1 MSEIAIISTRE
12 VLYNAPSQKFG
23 KIKVTLKMS
32 QNLGSWNLDIKYFGV
47 EKATGTRTALVETGV
62 NEETLEP
69 IYDTVE
75 ESYEYFQQNLILEK
89 TLTKSDAEID
99 GLFQFVGKSILPNEF
114 TDKFFE
120 IQCDALLMYVKNDFI
135 NPEEQ
140 DEDKKLC
147 IFGLKPNEWIIFNN
161 N

>member
-1 MSEIAIISTRE
+1 MKEIAIISTRE

-32 QNLGSWNLDIKYFGV
+32 QNLGSWNLDVKYFGV
-47 EKATGTRTALVETGV
+47 EKATGTRTALVETGI

-75 ESYEYFQQNLILEK
+75 EIYHYYQQNVIIEK

-99 GLFQFVGKSILPNEF
+99 GLFQLVGKSILPNEF

-120 IQCDALLMYVKNDFI
+120 IQCDALLMYVKNDLI

-147 IFGLKPNEWIIFNN
+147 IFGLKPDEWIIFNEN
-161 N
+161 

>member
-1 MSEIAIISTRE
+1 MKEIAIISTRE

-32 QNLGSWNLDIKYFGV
+32 QNLGSWNLDVKYFGV

-75 ESYEYFQQNLILEK
+75 ESYEYLQQNLVLEK
-89 TLTKSDAEID
+89 QLTKLDAEID
-99 GLFQFVGKSILPNEF
+99 GLFQLVGKSILPNEF
-114 TDKFFE
+114 SDKFYE

-147 IFGLKPNEWIIFNN
+147 IFGLKPDEWIIFNEN
-161 N
+161 

>member
-1 MSEIAIISTRE
+1 MKEIAIISTRE

-23 KIKVTLKMS
+23 KIKVTLKMA
-32 QNLGSWNLDIKYFGV
+32 QNLGAWNLDVKYFGV

-62 NEETLEP
+62 NEETQEP

-75 ESYEYFQQNLILEK
+75 ESYEYLQQNLVLEK
-89 TLTKSDAEID
+89 QLNKSDAEID
-99 GLFQFVGKSILPNEF
+99 GLFQLVGKSILPNEF
-114 TDKFFE
+114 SDKFFK

-140 DEDKKLC
+140 DENKKLC
-147 IFGLKPNEWIIFNN
+147 IFGLKPNEWVIFNEN
-161 N
+161 

>member
-12 VLYNAPSQKFG
+12 VIYESSLQKSG
-23 KIKVTLKMS
+23 KIKVTLKIS
-32 QNLGSWNLDIKYFGV
+32 QNFGTWNLDVKYFGV

-75 ESYEYFQQNLILEK
+75 ESYEYLQQNLVLEK
-89 TLTKSDAEID
+89 QLNKSDAEID
-99 GLFQFVGKSILPNEF
+99 GLFQLVGKSILPNEF
-114 TDKFFE
+114 SDKFFE

-140 DEDKKLC
+140 DENKKLC
-147 IFGLKPNEWIIFNN
+147 IFGLKPNEWEIFNN

>member
-1 MSEIAIISTRE
+1 MNEIAIISTRD

-32 QNLGSWNLDIKYFGV
+32 QNIGSWNLDIKYFGV

-75 ESYEYFQQNLILEK
+75 ESYEYYQQNLVLEK
-89 TLTKSDAEID
+89 QLIKSDAEIK
-99 GLFQFVGKSILPNEF
+99 GLFQLVGKAIQPNEF
-114 TDKFFE
+114 PEKFYE
-120 IQCDALLMYVKNDFI
+120 IQCDALLMYVKNDLVD
-135 NPEEQ
+135 
-140 DEDKKLC
+140 DENC

>member
-1 MSEIAIISTRE
+1 MKEIAIISTRE
-12 VLYNAPSQKFG
+12 VIYNAPSQKLG

-47 EKATGTRTALVETGV
+47 EKAIGTRTALV
-62 NEETLEP
+62 ETLEP

-75 ESYEYFQQNLILEK
+75 ESYEYYQQNLILEK

-99 GLFQFVGKSILPNEF
+99 GLFQLVGKSILPNEF
-114 TDKFFE
+114 SDKFFE
-120 IQCDALLMYVKNDFI
+120 IQCDSLLMYVKNDFI

-140 DEDKKLC
+140 DENKKLC
-147 IFGLKPNEWIIFNN
+147 IFGLKPNEWIIFKEN
-161 N
+161 

>member
-12 VLYNAPSQKFG
+12 VIYNAPSQKLG

-47 EKATGTRTALVETGV
+47 EKAIGTRIALVETGV

-69 IYDTVE
+69 IYETVE
-75 ESYEYFQQNLILEK
+75 ESYEYFQQNLIIEK
-89 TLTKSDAEID
+89 TLAKSDAEID
-99 GLFQFVGKSILPNEF
+99 GLFQLVGKSILPNEF
-114 TDKFFE
+114 SDKFYE

-135 NPEEQ
+135 NPEEPY
-140 DEDKKLC
+140 EDKKLC
-147 IFGLKPNEWIIFNN
+147 IFGLKPNEWVIYNN

>member
-1 MSEIAIISTRE
+1 MKEIAIISTRE
-12 VLYNAPSQKFG
+12 VIYNAPSQKFG

-75 ESYEYFQQNLILEK
+75 ESYEYYQQNLILEK

-99 GLFQFVGKSILPNEF
+99 GLFQLAGKSILPNEF
-114 TDKFFE
+114 SDKFYE

>member
-1 MSEIAIISTRE
+1 MKEITIISTRE

-23 KIKVTLKMS
+23 KIKVTLKMY
-32 QNLGSWNLDIKYFGV
+32 QNLGSWNLDVKYFGV

-69 IYDTVE
+69 IYETVE
-75 ESYEYFQQNLILEK
+75 ESYEYFQQNLVLEK
-89 TLTKSDAEID
+89 QLTKLDAEID
-99 GLFQFVGKSILPNEF
+99 GLFQLVGKSILPNEF
-114 TDKFFE
+114 SDKFYE

-147 IFGLKPNEWIIFNN
+147 IFGLKPDEWIIFNEN
-161 N
+161 

>member
-1 MSEIAIISTRE
+1 MKEISIISTRE
-12 VLYNAPSQKFG
+12 VIYNAPSQKFG

-69 IYDTVE
+69 IYETVE
-75 ESYEYFQQNLILEK
+75 ERYEYFQQNLILEK

-99 GLFQFVGKSILPNEF
+99 GLFQLVGKSILPDEF
-114 TDKFFE
+114 SYKFYE
-120 IQCDALLMYVKNDFI
+120 IQCDALSMYVKNDFI

>member
-1 MSEIAIISTRE
+1 MKEIAIISTRE
-12 VLYNAPSQKFG
+12 VIYNAPLQKLG

-75 ESYEYFQQNLILEK
+75 EIYHYYQQNVEVEK
-89 TLTKSDAEID
+89 MLTKLDAEID
-99 GLFQFVGKSILPNEF
+99 GLFQLVGKSILPNEF
-114 TDKFFE
+114 SEKFFE

-147 IFGLKPNEWIIFNN
+147 IFGLKPDEWIIFKEN
-161 N
+161 